1 MAGLLGALAGLLG
14 QGQAQPSTV
23 PQQTVNNAHMAM
35 LSGGQVP
42 TAASGVPQVPQVS
55 TASQP
60 TVDASGQPVDPN
72 AATQVAPVTITAS
85 RPPPAPYHSP
95 GAAPSATQLGNTS
108 ELANATQADQGTPA
122 SPQPGNLNYGGIP
135 GALGAHGTLGSLLG
149 HLGDAFLIGSGR
161 TPFHVAQ
168 AQQQQLAQASV
179 GSETDPRAAAARVAA
194 TGVPGAEEASQKLI
208 DEANQQDL
216 RKQVQQQNFQY
227 QQSRI
232 AEQTDNT
239 IARRAPAAQGFV
251 QGASDAAT
259 YAKKYALLDAQV
271 KGIDPQRSAAD
282 AYGIPTPDQWQPGMM
297 NGVGMTSNQQQVSSD
312 KGASRQVSMRD
323 TDVNAGS
330 RIGAANIN
338 AGAHVQGAQIS
349 AGAHPT
355 ATGLVEQI
363 MSIPAAQR
371 SPEQSAYLAKALTP
385 ARSGGIHLGVQPGT
399 AGSVPVSNAG
409 AGNPVANGGRPI
421 TPQQAATLPKGTH
434 FLTSDG
440 RWLVR

>member
-14 QGQAQPSTV
+14 QGQAQPTTV
-23 PQQTVNNAHMAM
+23 PQQTVNNAHIAM
-35 LSGGQVP
+35 MSGGQVP

-55 TASQP
+55 TAAP
-60 TVDASGQPVDPN
+60 AVDANGQPVDPN
-72 AATQVAPVTITAS
+72 AATQVSPVTVTAS
-85 RPPPAPYHSP
+85 RPGYHSP
-95 GAAPSATQLGNTS
+95 GAPPSATQLGNTS
-108 ELANATQADQGTPA
+108 ELANATQADQNTPA
-122 SPQPGNLNYGGIP
+122 SPQPSNLNYGGIP

-251 QGASDAAT
+251 QGTPDATT
-259 YAKKYALLDAQV
+259 YGKRYALLDAQV
-271 KGIDPQRSAAD
+271 KAIDPSRSAAD
-282 AYGIPTPDQWQPGMM
+282 AYGIPTPDQWQPGMIS
-297 NGVGMTSNQQQVSSD
+297 GAGMTSNQQQVSQD
-312 KGASRQVSMRD
+312 KGAGRQVSMRD

-330 RIGAANIN
+330 RVTAAV
-338 AGAHVQGAQIS
+338 AGANARGKFVQPS
-349 AGAHPT
+349 V
-355 ATGLVEQI
+355 TGLTEQI
-363 MSIPAAQR
+363 MNIPAAQR
-371 SPEQSAYLAKALTP
+371 SPEQSAYLAKELTP
-385 ARSGGIHLGVQPGT
+385 PRSGGIHLGVQPGT
-399 AGSVPVSNAG
+399 TGSVPVANAG
-409 AGNPVANGGRPI
+409 AGNPVANGGRPV